1 MSIGYS
7 LVNVTRKEQ
16 ILFSNLPVS
25 TRHEI
30 ESNPVSAFMVEWYRK
45 SYSGD
50 EIDFVSDTY
59 EDWPFEAGSR
69 SDLSAYDDVTDKVIT
84 RLIDLGLILD
94 LGNEWEDEEEPS
106 TVFIRSLALIK
117 TEQAVTSD
125 QDKLGQ

>member
-1 MSIGYS
+1 
-7 LVNVTRKEQ
+7 
-16 ILFSNLPVS
+16 
-25 TRHEI
+25 
-30 ESNPVSAFMVEWYRK
+30 MVEWYRK

-106 TVFIRSLALIK
+106 TVFIRSLALFK